1 MTVAE
6 GFTEHDNVE
15 MAIAAPPR
23 SYTATP
29 LKGISPFGHT
39 TPPEPVSF
47 AVPND
52 FSDASVQKGLKSNSW
67 FTSASSFGSEKTVR
81 RIASAPNAKLL
92 NMTKQQQQQ
101 QGSFHSLRLH
111 STGATSANG
120 SVISVPALERLR
132 SCRRTYSS
140 SSIKVKKVEVG
151 PSSFTKIR
159 MLGKG
164 DVGKVYMVRQK
175 GSDRLYAM
183 KGKRFSLI
191 DNNHSSVVFSI
202 IQTRDDQAQ
211 QDKKSTCRTRDPFHS
226 QSSFHCDLVS
236 LFSKSRL
243 SLFRHGVLYGW

>member
-211 QDKKSTCRTRDPFHS
+211 QD
-226 QSSFHCDLVS
+226 
-236 LFSKSRL
+236 
-243 SLFRHGVLYGW
+243 

>member
-1 MTVAE
+1 MIRMYALVIKKKELFAKKVASQNFGASAACLSFFPFSSAALRFPNCTYPSPFSMTVAE
-6 GFTEHDNVE
+6 GFTENDDVE

-29 LKGISPFGHT
+29 LKGISPFEHGHAT
-39 TPPEPVSF
+39 PEPVSF

-101 QGSFHSLRLH
+101 QQGSFHSLRLH
-111 STGATSANG
+111 STGAASANG
-120 SVISVPALERLR
+120 SMISVPALERLR

-140 SSIKVKKVEVG
+140 SSIKVKKVQVG

-175 GSDRLYAM
+175 GSDRLDAM
-183 KGKRFSLI
+183 KGKGG
-191 DNNHSSVVFSI
+191 
-202 IQTRDDQAQ
+202 
-211 QDKKSTCRTRDPFHS
+211 STITTTIF
-226 QSSFHCDLVS
+226 
-236 LFSKSRL
+236 
-243 SLFRHGVLYGW
+243 